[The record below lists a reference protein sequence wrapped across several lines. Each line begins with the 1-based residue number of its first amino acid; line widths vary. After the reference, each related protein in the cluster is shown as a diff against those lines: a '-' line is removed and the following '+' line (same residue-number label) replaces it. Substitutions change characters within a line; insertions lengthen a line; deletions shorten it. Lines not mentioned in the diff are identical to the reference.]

1 MQKVQVTAGWGLDLC
16 CDLGFFQGRN
26 GTKAAR
32 GCSVREGCGPGI
44 RKTAFYLHSQVVGTQ
59 VFVI

>member
-1 MQKVQVTAGWGLDLC
+1 MQKVQVTAGWAMDLC

-32 GCSVREGCGPGI
+32 SCGVGEGGGLGI
-44 RKTAFYLHSQVVGTQ
+44 RKAAFCLRSQVVGTQ